1 MLDGVV
7 GVLVDAHDDGGVDVG
22 AGRGDDHLA
31 GARPQVCRRG
41 GARAEQAGRLHDDVD
56 AEVLPWKIFRIGL
69 LQDADLVTVDVEP
82 TTGDLD
88 GADHAP
94 YVESWRR
101 RWASVSDGARSLT
114 ATTSIAVSEA
124 LPARSVAIRIRSR
137 PIRPIPLMPTR
148 TRMSSPFLGCRCS
161 HRGCVSAAAATVD
174 RPFRWARGPCVRGSP
189 PSSVRWRRTDGRAQQ
204 HDSFQVACADHP
216 DDPLGVGD
224 EDQVSARARGSLE
237 HGPPGTDVPDDARC
251 ARPDR
256 PVSLDP
262 VARRCIVDH

>member
-1 MLDGVV
+1 MSS
-7 GVLVDAHDDGGVDVG
+7 
-22 AGRGDDHLA
+22 
-31 GARPQVCRRG
+31 RP
-41 GARAEQAGRLHDDVD
+41 RATS
-56 AEVLPWKIFRIGL
+56 
-69 LQDADLVTVDVEP
+69 TVR
-82 TTGDLD
+82 
-88 GADHAP
+88 DHAP

-174 RPFRWARGPCVRGSP
+174 RPFRGARGPCARGSP

-216 DDPLGVGD
+216 TTRSASATRTRSRPAVGGR
-224 EDQVSARARGSLE
+224 SSRR
-237 HGPPGTDVPDDARC
+237 GPPGTDVPDDARC